1 MFDRTINVTLP
12 NSLLQLEEG
21 LRRSFPPVGIQKGIL
36 DSPCLLILL
45 IYTKHKNNKIKS
57 WTDTLSSFPWVKQT
71 FSKMFEDIS
80 WNVWLNS
87 LKCLATL
94 PRMFGHIPWNV
105 WGRSATSLPN
115 TVSFWWLK
123 IGNMLS
129 TTVKSLH
136 TDLSK
141 AFVCLYHD
149 LLIAKL
155 NAYGLSLS
163 ALKLVHNYLQKRK

>member
-94 PRMFGHIPWNV
+94 PQNV
-105 WGRSATSLPN
+105 WPHSLECLRTFRDFITQHSLLLMIENWKHAVNNSKVFTYRFIYSSWLPLPWSINCKTKCLWTFTFSFKASA
-115 TVSFWWLK
+115 
-123 IGNMLS
+123 
-129 TTVKSLH
+129 
-136 TDLSK
+136 
-141 AFVCLYHD
+141 
-149 LLIAKL
+149 
-155 NAYGLSLS
+155 
-163 ALKLVHNYLQKRK
+163 